1 MLSFIFLFDFQVEMS
16 SKLLNMGEHEFQRKF
31 QAANMNLK
39 VFTVRII
46 KLWEWM
52 MPFKERNK

>member
-1 MLSFIFLFDFQVEMS
+1 MEMS
-16 SKLLNMGEHEFQRKF
+16 SKLLNMGEHKFQRKF
-31 QAANMNLK
+31 QAANINLK
-39 VFTVRII
+39 VFTIRIR